1 MWLRISA
8 VILRFY
14 YLHKRSFARN
24 MEIFFW
30 PFMNLLVWGFVTL
43 YIRQFALPQTVVF
56 LFGSVVMWDVLY
68 RSQQGIT
75 YAITEEFWA
84 KNIINL
90 FIAPLS
96 TAELIAGLCIVGILK
111 CLITTVFLAILAY
124 MLYSFNLLDVG
135 PALIP
140 FLGNLFLFG
149 WAVGLVT
156 MAIIFRYGHAA
167 EALIWGVPFLIQPIS
182 AVFYPVSV
190 LPPWLQKIAWLLPS
204 TYVFE
209 GMRQVLSGG
218 HADVS
223 VLLGTSLALNIVYLM
238 IGGLYFG
245 WTLEKARKLGY
256 LSRFNIE

>member
-8 VILRFY
+8 IILRFV
-14 YLHKRSFARN
+14 YLHKRSIARN

-30 PFMNLLVWGFVTL
+30 PLMNLLVWGFVTL
-43 YIRQFALPQTVVF
+43 YIRQFAVSQGVMF
-56 LFGSVVMWDVLY
+56 LLGSVILWDVLY

-90 FIAPLS
+90 FIAPIS
-96 TAELIAGLCIVGILK
+96 TGELIAGLCFVGILK
-111 CLITTVFLAILAY
+111 SLITTIFLGVLAQLFY
-124 MLYSFNLLDVG
+124 HFNMFLIG
-135 PALIP
+135 PALAG

-156 MAIIFRYGHAA
+156 MALIFRYGHAA
-167 EALIWGVPFLIQPIS
+167 EALIWGVPFLIQPFS
-182 AVFYPVSV
+182 AVFYPVST
-190 LPPWLQKIAWLLPS
+190 LPIWLQKISWLLPS

-209 GMRQVLSGG
+209 GMRLVLDQG
-218 HADVS
+218 HTGVALLLVKS
-223 VLLGTSLALNIVYLM
+223 FVLNLVYLV

-245 WTLEKARKLGY
+245 WTLEKSRQLGY